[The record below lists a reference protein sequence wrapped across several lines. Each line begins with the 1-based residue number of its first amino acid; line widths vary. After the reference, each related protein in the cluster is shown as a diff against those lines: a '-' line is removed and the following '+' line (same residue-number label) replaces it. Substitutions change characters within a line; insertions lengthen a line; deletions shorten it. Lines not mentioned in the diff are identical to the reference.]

1 MTIAAVSP
9 DPALRRRL
17 GRFDLSTPLFVLLA
31 IVLCVL
37 VLLPLFWLGYYA
49 LTNKAGSFTLANFA
63 RLFTDPTIRRAF
75 LISLAMAG
83 CVGFFS
89 CVVATPLAWLVAR
102 TDMPGQ
108 RLVRS
113 LVTAS
118 FVTPPFLGA
127 IAWAMLAA
135 PNSGILNNIYR
146 WAFGLDPSQSLFNIY
161 TFTGLVFAIT
171 CYSFPF
177 VFTLVANAFDK
188 VPSDLEEASAILGG
202 KPGTTLR
209 RVTLPLVL
217 PAMLAGSLVAIVQAF
232 TMFGSPAILALP
244 AGFHVLTTKIWS
256 YFQFPPRLDLAAA
269 SAVPLLAVTMLLL
282 WGQKWLLGRRGYTVL
297 GGKSGTPRRVQ
308 LGPWKWLAGAYVLFI
323 LCVTILFPYLALLK
337 VALTHNISEPLSWS
351 SLTLHNFH
359 FVLFEFSS
367 TRLAIWNTLI
377 LGLSTATIA
386 TVIALVVA
394 YLVARSAVRGAS
406 FLGMLATAPIAI
418 PGIVLGVGLFLA
430 YANPTFGLYGTL
442 WILLIAFMTIELPA
456 GYQQLSSAF
465 LGVHPELEEASRILG
480 ATRLKTLWKITAPL
494 LRTSLV
500 AAWCFVFIGT
510 IRELSATILLTTAPT
525 KLVSVIIYDLNE
537 SGDYGAIAVL
547 GILLLVVSFTVV
559 FMANK
564 VSAIGVSD
572 QRNG

>member
-1 MTIAAVSP
+1 MTTAIVSDTAVS
-9 DPALRRRL
+9 RRRA
-17 GRFDLSTPLFVLLA
+17 RFDLSTPLFAALAVL
-31 IVLCVL
+31 LCVL
-37 VLLPLFWLGYYA
+37 VLLPMFWLGYYA
-49 LTNKAGSFTLANFA
+49 LTTKAGSPTLANLA
-63 RLFTDPTIRRAF
+63 RLFTDATIRRAF
-75 LISLAMAG
+75 FISCAMAA

-108 RLVRS
+108 RFIRS

-127 IAWAMLAA
+127 IAWVMLAA

-146 WAFGLDPSQSLFNIY
+146 WVFGLDQSEALFNIY
-161 TFTGLVFAIT
+161 TFSGLVFTMT

-188 VPSDLEEASAILGG
+188 VPSDIEEASAILGG
-202 KPGTTLR
+202 KPGTTLW
-209 RVTLPLVL
+209 RVTLPMVL

-297 GGKSGTPRRVQ
+297 GGKSGSPRRAK
-308 LGPWKWLAGAYVLFI
+308 LGRWKWLAGAYVLFI

-337 VALTHNISEPLSWS
+337 VALTHNISEPLSWK

-377 LGLSTATIA
+377 LGLSTATIV
-386 TVIALVVA
+386 TIIALVVS
-394 YLVARSAVRGAS
+394 YLVQRRAVRGAS

-418 PGIVLGVGLFLA
+418 PGVVLGVGLFLA

-480 ATRLKTLWKITAPL
+480 ATRLKTLWRITAPL

-510 IRELSATILLTTAPT
+510 IRELSATVLLTTAPT

-547 GILLLVVSFTVV
+547 GILLLIASFTVV
-559 FMANK
+559 FIASR
-564 VSAIGVSD
+564 VSTLGSVG
-572 QRNG
+572 QRSTG